1 MLPDFELYEPKTIE
15 EACRLKKE
23 LKAQILAG
31 GTDVLVAMH
40 GGGSRPAALID
51 IKNIDELHAF
61 REDGKSLILGAL
73 TLHRTVEDEPLF
85 KKQYT
90 ALYEGCSQ
98 VGSVQIRYRG
108 TLGGNICN
116 AVPSADSVGPL
127 LVFGTNCVI
136 SSGTS
141 ERTVPLEEFF
151 LAPKKTV
158 LSENE
163 ILKELI
169 LPKPKPKTGS
179 CYIKYT
185 RRRAMDLA
193 LCGYSILISLDDNDV
208 ITEAR
213 VALTTCAPT
222 PTRAKNTEAFLL
234 GKTAGELDIDEL
246 GRISV
251 SDAKPRSSWRSSAE
265 FRLALIEE
273 LSGRAFRTALLRA
286 KEIEA

>member
-1 MLPDFELYEPKTIE
+1 MLPDFDLLEPKTIE

-23 LKAQILAG
+23 LKAPILAG

-40 GGGSRPAALID
+40 NGSSRPASLID
-51 IKNIDELHAF
+51 IKNIDNLKTF
-61 REDGKSLILGAL
+61 REDKDSLVLGSL
-73 TLHRTVEDEPLF
+73 TLHRTIEDDPFF
-85 KKQYT
+85 KKNYT

-116 AVPSADSVGPL
+116 AVPSADSVGPM
-127 LVFGTNCVI
+127 LVFGTKCVI
-136 SSGTS
+136 SSGS
-141 ERTVPLEEFF
+141 EERIVPLEDFF
-151 LAPKKTV
+151 LGPKKTV
-158 LSENE
+158 LGQDE

-169 LPKPKPKTGS
+169 LPKPGPKSGS

-193 LCGYSILISLDDNDV
+193 LCGYSILITLNEKNI

-222 PTRAKNTEAFLL
+222 PMRAKNAEAFLL
-234 GKTAGELDIDEL
+234 NKNAEELDTHEL
-246 GRISV
+246 GRISA

-265 FRLALIEE
+265 FRLSLIEE
-273 LSGRAFRTALLRA
+273 LAGRAYRTALARA
-286 KEIEA
+286 LGEEA